1 MKPGFVR
8 IPGADLERASLE
20 VKKFADQMG
29 ILAGGVLLEKKAIA
43 VTATTIAH
51 RLGSV
56 PTGWVAH
63 SLTADARIWQSQVP
77 DATNIY
83 LIASA
88 VVTANLWVY

>member
-1 MKPGFVR
+1 MKPPYVR
-8 IPGADLERASLE
+8 IPGADADRASLE
-20 VKKFADQMG
+20 VQRFANKVG
-29 ILAGGVLLEKKAIA
+29 TIAGGNLLEKVAIA

-51 RLGSV
+51 RMGSV
-56 PTGWVAH
+56 PTGWLAG

-88 VVTANLWVY
+88 PVTANVWVY